1 MRTFAFVK
9 CKTLIKIIMLG
20 ILTGMPSIVFGRGK
34 KDSLI
39 LQRIY
44 EFKESHLTSP
54 DSVEDNAYAKL
65 RFNVERRNPTLWLIP
80 TMYVLAKDE
89 REYIRESYNHI
100 TYYNFDQH
108 KMGIDSQVLSGTI
121 RHNRRAMPTL
131 KDLMSPN
138 IYDAMLY
145 DGHILSP
152 FNRNNR
158 RLYKFSQS
166 RMNDGTTRLNF
177 RPKIYNTQLVNGYA
191 IVDSE
196 SGHIIRTVMNGEFDM
211 ISFRTEIYQSDES
224 WPLPTPKQCTTA
236 ATFKFLGNRITAVL
250 DGYFNCEKE
259 LPDTIGFIS
268 DRQMMDSLRVVPLSE
283 TDKRIYAAY
292 DLAHQPDTVVVDTT
306 PKKTN
311 LLKKIFWDTIGENL
325 VTPIAAESQN
335 ASFRLSPLIDPL
347 QLSWSDTRGF
357 RYKINLKSQYTFS
370 PHRYL
375 TFNPRFGYNFK
386 FREFYFTMPLRMTYN
401 PKRNG
406 YAEIVYGNGNRI
418 SNGQVADAI
427 NHQHG
432 DTLSFE
438 QSNFDKFTDYQLR
451 VFNNIMVFDWLD
463 IEAGF
468 NYHKRI
474 AINKDFMREYG
485 MPTEYRSFA
494 PMIGLKIRPWESGPV
509 FSIDWER
516 GITGIYQ
523 SDIKYERWEFDGSW
537 KYKLPGLRV
546 VNMRTGAGF
555 YGHKNQNFFVDY
567 ANFRDNNLPEGWEDE
582 WSGNFELL
590 RSRVY
595 NESNFYYRA
604 NVSYDSPMM
613 VGSLVPYLGK
623 FIERERFYLGTAIV
637 EHSKPYFELGYSFTN
652 RYISIG
658 LFAGFKGT
666 KYQEVGFDFNIELFR
681 RW

>member
-1 MRTFAFVK
+1 MRTFAIVN
-9 CKTLIKIIMLG
+9 CKTLKIIIVLG
-20 ILTGMPSIVFGRGK
+20 ILTGMPSFVLGKEK

-44 EFKESHLTSP
+44 DFKEAHVDSP
-54 DSVEDNAYAKL
+54 DSVKDNVYAKY

-80 TMYVLAKDE
+80 TMYVLAKGE
-89 REYIRESYNHI
+89 REYLRESYNNI
-100 TYYNFDQH
+100 TYINQH
-108 KMGIDSQVLSGTI
+108 KVDINSQVLSGTI
-121 RHNRRAMPTL
+121 RRNRRAMPTL
-131 KDLMSPN
+131 KDLMIPN

-152 FNRNNR
+152 FNRHNR
-158 RLYKFSQS
+158 RHYKFSQS
-166 RMNDGTTRLNF
+166 VLNDGTTRLDF
-177 RPKIYNTQLVNGYA
+177 RPKFYNTQLINGYA
-191 IVDSE
+191 IVDSK

-211 ISFRTEIYQSDES
+211 ISFRTEIFQSDEA
-224 WPLPTPKQCTTA
+224 WPLPTPKRCTTA
-236 ATFKFLGNRITAVL
+236 ATFKFLGNRISAVL
-250 DGYFNCEKE
+250 DGYFNCNKV
-259 LPDTIGFIS
+259 LSDTLGTVS
-268 DRQMMDSLRVVPLSE
+268 DREMMDSLRMAPLTE
-283 TDKRIYAAY
+283 TDRRIYEAY
-292 DLAHQPDTVVVDTT
+292 DLRHKPDTVVIDTT
-306 PKKTN
+306 PKKEN

-325 VTPIAAESQN
+325 VTPIAAESEH
-335 ASFRLSPLIDPL
+335 ASFRLSPLINPL
-347 QLSWSDTRGF
+347 QLSWSDRRGF
-357 RYKINLKSQYTFS
+357 RYKVNLRSRYTFS

-418 SNGQVADAI
+418 SNGQVGDFI

-432 DTLSFE
+432 DSL
-438 QSNFDKFTDYQLR
+438 NFDNTGIDKFKDYELR
-451 VFNNIMVFDWLD
+451 VFNNIMIFDWLD

-468 NYHKRI
+468 NYHRRV
-474 AINKDFMREYG
+474 AINKDIMRLYG

-494 PMIGLKIRPWESGPV
+494 PMIGLKVTPWESGPV

-516 GITGIYQ
+516 AITGVNK
-523 SDIKYERWEFDGSW
+523 SDIRYERWEFDGSW

-546 VNMRTGAGF
+546 INMRAGAGF
-555 YGHKNQNFFVDY
+555 YGHKNQNYFVDY
-567 ANFRDNNLPEGWEDE
+567 SNFRDNNLPEGWEDE

-595 NESNFYYRA
+595 NESDFYLRA

-613 VGSLVPYLGK
+613 VGSWVPYLGK
-623 FIERERFYLGTAIV
+623 YIERERFYLGTAVV
-637 EHSKPYFELGYSFTN
+637 ERSKPYFELGYSFTN

-666 KYQEVGFDFNIELFR
+666 KYQEVGFDFEYELFR